1 MDNSLEARIAAV
13 PEHLRDALRKRLA
26 GESAPAEADT
36 IPRVSRE
43 GPLPLS
49 FAQQRLW
56 FLNELEPGTTEY
68 NSALAMRLY
77 GELDLPALTGSLQR
91 LVDRHE
97 ALRTTFD
104 SVDGAAV
111 QIVHPPYRL
120 DVSVVDSDE
129 AGLRQVLDDFNQ
141 PFDLR
146 VGPLFRAMVVRLG
159 AEDHLLVIGAHHIV
173 VDGWSFDV
181 LCDELSKSYRAAV
194 EGATVDLPDVRAQ
207 YPDYAVWQRENND
220 DASKLDYW
228 KKQLA
233 GIAPLELPT
242 DRPRPPVRTQNG
254 ALRLFDVPRDV
265 TDQLRKIAQDTGST
279 LFMVLLAACKVLFS
293 RYSGQEDIS
302 LGTVTAA
309 RNRPELSG
317 TIGFFVNTVVVRSQV
332 DGGKRFLDFL
342 LDVKATVLDALAHD
356 EVPFDRLVD
365 ALQPQRDPSRTPL
378 FQAMVVLRSFQKQSL
393 DLKGLRSEE
402 FSLPRDSSTFDI
414 SLEFQERNG
423 ALLGVLE
430 YNTDLFDA
438 ATVERMITHLQVLL
452 EGIVPRLDRPVGE
465 LPWLT
470 GAERTQVTTTWNDTA
485 VDYEVPQHI
494 HALFERQVA
503 LRPDEPAVRFDGSEL
518 TFAELD
524 KRANQVANALVAHGV
539 RPGVLVGLCVERGLD
554 MVVGLLGVLK
564 AGGAYVPLD
573 PGYPADRLE
582 FMLSDSAA
590 PVLLTQRALVAKL
603 PKHDAKVL
611 FLEDGFHGEPVTA
624 PSTAVGPDD
633 LAYVIYTSGSSGTPK
648 GVMITHRNLAY
659 IADAWDRRFGLTG
672 KRLRFV
678 SVTTLAVDLFFSDLL
693 RSAFFGGAM
702 IIAPTDVVTDPPR
715 LLALVDEVG
724 GTAIELVPTLA
735 NALVE
740 ELVARDALLPL
751 MGLVSVGSEGWR
763 AEDCARL
770 VERTTPGT
778 LVINAYG
785 STEVTVDSTVF
796 EPSRETL
803 PDKPFVPIG
812 RPLANTR
819 VYVLDPAG
827 QPVPVGVPGELH
839 IGGDGVGAGYWRR
852 PELTAQRFGP
862 DPFHDG
868 GRVYRT
874 GDRVRF
880 LPDGTL
886 EFLGRVDDQ
895 VKIRGFRIEPGEVE
909 AALSAH
915 PGLSDAAVVARPDE
929 SGRLRLVGYAVLAPG
944 STTTVAQLRAHLE
957 QALPSYMVPSAFLI
971 LDALPLTPNGKIDRR
986 NLPDPD
992 GPTETGA
999 VYVAPRTPTEEK
1011 LAEIWAKVL
1020 RVERVGVD
1028 DDFFALGG
1036 DSILSIQVVSRARR
1050 VGVRLTAKDI
1060 FVHHTIGQLA
1070 AIADR
1075 GAAPVAK
1082 RVAAPTTAP
1091 LTPVQHWFFEAH
1103 TAMPDHYAMSTALDL
1118 VADFDEK
1125 ALQAALVGVVTHH
1138 DALRTRFRKVNG
1150 EWQQDI
1156 APVDPARLVL
1166 RHAEGDA
1173 HAAALAAQSSMDLA
1187 SGDLVRAVLID
1198 GTTFFLAI
1206 HHLVVDGVSWRILLE
1221 DLETAYQQVL
1231 SGQKID
1237 LGPKTTAFT
1246 DWAARLNAHVRD
1258 GGLDAEIPHWSAIHD
1273 GKPALP
1279 VDRDGPNTAGS
1290 ARMLTVRLD
1299 RATTDA
1305 LLHQVP
1311 GVYRTQVNDVLI
1323 SAMSSAL
1330 ASWTGSQRVLMGME
1344 GHGREETAI
1353 CLQDRGIDTSLD
1365 DVDLSRT
1372 VGWFTTHFPVALTVP
1387 TGDWGD
1393 VLKSVKE
1400 QLRAVPGKG
1409 LGYDALRYLVPS
1421 SPMRPDPL
1429 PCISFNYHG
1438 QWHGTTERNALYRD
1452 ARFGDLG
1459 QDMGPDELRPYL
1471 IDVVG
1476 IARDGEL
1483 EITWLYSENVHE
1495 EATVRRLADQVNDN
1509 LRRIVEHCALPG
1521 AGGATPSDF
1530 PLARLDQSTVDRI
1543 MASGRVED
1551 IYPLTP
1557 MQSGMLFHSLVG
1569 GTEETY
1575 FDQMSLRLD
1584 GVTDPG
1590 ALAAAWQRVV
1600 DRTPILRSTVV
1611 WQDIDKPVQ
1620 VVRSDVEVPVQH
1632 HDWRGLSDEDQRAE
1646 IARVIAEDTAAGM
1659 DLSTGPLVRLIIG
1672 RLSDTSVQMIRTSH
1686 HILLDGWSLAEVM
1699 AEVFETYRAL
1709 AAGSEPDLPS
1719 RRPFRDYIDWIQQQD
1734 AAAAEKYWKRV
1745 VGGIDAPTEL
1755 PYDRRPT
1762 TAHTSKTSGSVRIE
1776 FTEELTERLYSLA
1789 KDQRLTMNTVV
1800 QGAWA
1805 LLLGRYGGELPVCFG
1820 TTVSGRPAELPGVE
1834 TMIGLFINTLPV
1846 RVAGE
1851 ADDQILPWLHRIQ
1864 GEQIEARR
1872 VEFVALTQIQ
1882 GWSGV
1887 GGGVNLFD
1895 SLVVFENY
1903 PFDGDTADGGIAVR
1917 EVDALDDTNY
1927 PLTISA
1933 YPLPRFTIDLSYDAA
1948 LFDRS
1953 TVDRMAR
1960 HLRQLLTGMAENP
1973 FRTLVELPM
1982 IDPEERRELMPPRTA
1997 VAARHAVVHELVAAQ
2012 VAASPDA
2019 IALVCGEDE
2028 LSYGEL
2034 DARANG
2040 LAHVLVG
2047 RGVRPGVLVAVGLD
2061 RGIDLVVALL
2071 AVLKAGGA
2079 YVPLDLDY
2087 PADRLEY
2094 MLSDSGAAVLLTNR
2108 ARPESSLDVIRL
2120 DGEWPTAATAP
2131 STAVGP
2137 SDLAYVIYTS
2147 GSTGNP
2153 KGVMVEHRNLCSV
2166 AEAWNARYGLVQMRP
2181 RHLSVASASF
2191 DVFHGDLLRALC
2203 FGGTMVICP
2212 RDVAADP
2219 ARLLAEIERTG
2230 ATALELVPTMAKALL
2245 AFTDRFPPLKIL
2257 SVGSETW
2264 HTEDCLALLDR
2275 LDPDTYV
2282 VNSYGVTEAA
2292 IDSCLFEPSRAALDG
2307 RSSVPIGRPLAN
2319 TRCYVLDRAGD
2330 VVPLGVAGEL
2340 HIGGAGVARGYLNQ
2354 PELTA
2359 ERFVDDPFVPG
2370 ERLYRTGDR
2379 VRLLISGDLEYVGR
2393 MDDQV
2398 KVRGFRVE
2406 PGEVEAVLVGHPAV
2420 REVAA
2425 VARSNRLIAYVVAG
2439 NADAATLRSFAAES
2453 LPAHLVPSAFVP
2465 MDALP
2470 LTPNGKID
2478 RRALPAPDGYLD
2490 SGTTYVAPSSRAE
2503 SVLADIWAEVL
2514 GVPRVGVRDNFFD
2527 LGGDSI
2533 LSIQV
2538 ISRIRSALAVDIS
2551 PRALFT
2557 TPTVEGLA
2565 AALEDTPGTAEQ
2577 RIPRVEH
2584 GQDIP
2589 LSFAQQRLWFL
2600 DEFAPGGAEYNTCAA
2615 LRLTG
2620 ELDVRVL
2627 QDALTSLVARHES
2640 LRTTFDSVDGRG
2652 VQRIHPP
2659 APVPL
2664 PVVDVDPRELDRALA
2679 EEVGTPFDLRT
2690 GPLLRARLLRL
2701 SEDPLAGS
2709 SIGAETEHVLV
2720 LSLHHIITDGWS
2732 MGVLVD
2738 ELGVLYAAG
2747 SLPDLDLRYSDYAVW
2762 QREQQ
2767 SGPEF
2772 AGKLDYWR
2780 EKLDGL
2786 TPLEL
2791 PTDRPR
2797 PPVKTA
2803 NGAVHRFDL
2812 PPEVLAG
2819 LNAVGRSCG
2828 ATLFMTLVAATK
2840 LLLARYSGQRDIA
2853 VGTVTSGRDRVE
2865 LERLIGF
2872 FVNTLVLRSTV
2883 DMSARFTDFLGEVRE
2898 CALGAFGNADV
2909 PFERLVEILQPE
2921 RDPSRTPLVQA
2932 LVVLQNTPSGAVDL
2946 DGLRIEEL
2954 ALPATMAIFDV
2965 SFEFTERDGGL
2976 IGLIEYN
2983 TDLFDAATVERMAGH
2998 LTVLLEAVIASPGT
3012 ELAKLPMLT
3021 EPERRQLTEGW
3032 NDTAV
3037 ETGPLRCVHEL
3048 VEAQARNNPQAVAV
3062 TCEGSRLTYRELD
3075 GRANQLAHHLVALGV
3090 RPGTLV
3096 AVSMERGLDLVVAL
3110 LAVLKAGGAYVPL
3123 DPDYPAERLAFML
3136 ADTAAPVLLTQSG
3149 LAPGLET
3156 GSAAVVRVDA
3166 DAHKIAKRPSKA
3178 PETGV
3183 TPDDLAYVIYT
3194 SGSTGT
3200 PKGVQVEHRSVANLL
3215 ATTRAGFGFGP
3226 DDVWSVFHSYAFDF
3240 SVWEIWGGLGFG
3252 GRIVVVPRSVAR
3264 APELMWALLAEE
3276 GVTVLNQTPS
3286 SFGGLVRTAQEAGR
3300 PAPEELRLVI
3310 FGGEALEPVH
3320 VRQWFEGYPEARTR
3334 LVNMYGITETTV
3346 HVTRHDLDWAEISR
3360 TGRVGIGGPL
3370 PNYRAYLLDE
3380 DGNQVPVGVAGEL
3393 FIGGAG
3399 VARGYLNRPDLT
3411 AERFVED
3418 PFFAGR
3424 RMYRTGDV
3432 AKYLADGTLVYL
3444 GRTDDQV
3451 KIRGFRIELGEIEA
3465 ALCTH
3470 PGVTTAVVVAREDTP
3485 GVKRLVAYVV
3495 GAADDLREH
3504 LRRLLPEHMVP
3515 AAFVEL
3521 DALPLS
3527 PSGKINRRALPAP
3540 DHAPCDEF
3548 VAPEPGVEAELAAIW
3563 SAVLG
3568 VERVGATD
3576 NFFDLGGDSILSIQV
3591 VSAARK
3597 AGHHLATK
3605 DMFTHQT
3612 VRELAGIATTATAA
3626 ADTGPVTG
3634 SAPLTPIQSWF
3645 FAEHPV
3651 RPDHFGMSMY
3661 LELAGDARAD
3671 LVRKALES
3679 LVAKHD
3685 ALRSRFE
3692 RVDGAWRQHLKPVDG
3707 TSLSFRVADVADAE
3721 AEALAAQSGHNLA
3734 DGPLVCAVF
3743 LTGGESP
3750 RLFLSI
3756 HHTVVDG
3763 VSWRILV
3770 EDFAIAYQGGD
3781 LGSRTTSYVDWST
3794 SLRDYVAAGKI
3805 DAEVEHWTGAAAAVT
3820 PLPVDRK
3827 GLNTNGS
3834 RRNLSARL
3842 TVAETELLLRKVPG
3856 RYRTQ
3861 INDVLLG
3868 AVALGLSEWTG
3879 SDTVVVDVEGHG
3891 REDIL
3896 DGVDLSRTVGWFTTI
3911 YPVALTV
3918 PAGGGDDW
3926 RALAKAVRARLRAV
3940 PGRGIGYGAL
3950 KYLGAHPA
3958 LAEAPNAQV
3967 SFNYLGQWDTVIDG
3981 AGGTGVVRR
3990 QLDGLGRDQADDQT
4004 ATHVLDVVGGVH
4016 GGELEITWQ
4025 YSENLHDEATVRR
4038 IADRT
4043 VDALRQL
4050 VRGVAG

>member
-1 MDNSLEARIAAV
+1 MDTSSLEDRIAAV

-26 GESAPAEADT
+26 GQVEPTAVADDSIRPAPRT
-36 IPRVSRE
+36 

-56 FLNELEPGTTEY
+56 FLNELEPGGTEY
-68 NSALAMRLY
+68 NSSLAMRLH
-77 GELDLPALTGSLQR
+77 GELDLPALTTALQR

-111 QIVHPPYRL
+111 QIVHPPYSL
-120 DVSVVDSDE
+120 NVSVVDSSADE
-129 AGLRQVLDDFNQ
+129 LRQVLDEFNQ

-146 VGPLFRAMVVRLG
+146 EGPLFRAMVVRLG
-159 AEDHLLVIGAHHIV
+159 ADEHLLVIGAHHIV

-181 LCDELSKSYRAAV
+181 LCDELSASYRAAV
-194 EGATVDLPDVRAQ
+194 DGVDAALPEVRVQ
-207 YPDYAVWQRENND
+207 YPDYAVWQREKNSG
-220 DASKLDYW
+220 AAKLDYW
-228 KKQLA
+228 KQQLA

-254 ALRLFDVPRDV
+254 ALRLFDVPDAV
-265 TDQLRKIAQDTGST
+265 TDRLRELAQDTGST
-279 LFMVLLAACKVLFS
+279 LFMVLLAACKTLFS
-293 RYSGQEDIS
+293 RYSGHEDIS

-309 RNRPELSG
+309 RNRPELAG
-317 TIGFFVNTVVVRSQV
+317 TIGFFTNTVVVRAQV
-332 DGGKRFLDFL
+332 DRDQQFLDFL
-342 LDVKATVLDALAHD
+342 ADVKATVLDALAHD

-378 FQAMVVLRSFQKQSL
+378 FQAMVVLRSYQKQSL
-393 DLKGLRSEE
+393 ELKGLRSEE

-438 ATVERMITHLQVLL
+438 ATIERMIGHLQVLL
-452 EGIVPRLDRPVGE
+452 EGIASQPRRTVGE

-470 GAERTQVTTTWNDTA
+470 PAERTEVTATWNDTA
-485 VDYEVPQHI
+485 ADYVVPQHI
-494 HALFERQVA
+494 HSMFEHQVR
-503 LRPDEPAVRFDGSEL
+503 LCPDETAVVYEDSAL
-518 TFAELD
+518 SFAELD
-524 KRANQVANALVAHGV
+524 ARANQLAHELVAQGV

-573 PGYPADRLE
+573 PAYPADRLE
-582 FMLSDSAA
+582 FMLSDSAT
-590 PVLLTQRALVAKL
+590 PVLLTQRRLLPKL
-603 PKHDAKVL
+603 PGSDARVL
-611 FLEDGFHGEPVTA
+611 CLDDGFGQHPTIA
-624 PSTAVGPDD
+624 PETSVGPDD

-659 IADAWDRRFGLTG
+659 IADAWDRGYALSD

-678 SVTTLAVDLFFSDLL
+678 SVTTLAVDLFFSDLQ
-693 RSAFFGGAM
+693 RSTFFGGTM

-715 LLALVDEVG
+715 LLALVERVG

-740 ELVARDALLPL
+740 ELATRDALLPL

-763 AEDCARL
+763 VEDCARL
-770 VERTTPGT
+770 VERVTPGT
-778 LVINAYG
+778 LVVNAYG

-796 EPSRETL
+796 VPTGEPL

-827 QPVPVGVPGELH
+827 EPVPVGVPGELH

-862 DPFHDG
+862 DPFHPG

-880 LPDGTL
+880 LADGTL

-929 SGRLRLVGYAVLAPG
+929 SGRPRLVGYVVPGAG
-944 STTTVAQLRAHLE
+944 STTTVAELRAHLE
-957 QALPSYMVPSAFLI
+957 QALPTYMVPSTFVVLE
-971 LDALPLTPNGKIDRR
+971 ALPLTPNGKVDRR

-992 GPTETGA
+992 GPAETGTA
-999 VYVAPRTPTEEK
+999 YVAPRTPVEEK
-1011 LAEIWAKVL
+1011 LAAIWSEVL
-1020 RVERVGVD
+1020 RVDRVGVD

-1060 FVHHTIGQLA
+1060 FVHHTIAQLA
-1070 AIADR
+1070 AVADR
-1075 GAAPVAK
+1075 ASAPVAQ
-1082 RVAAPTTAP
+1082 RVAAPATAP
-1091 LTPVQHWFFEAH
+1091 LTPIQHWFFEAH
-1103 TAMPDHYAMSTALDL
+1103 TAMPDHYAMSTTLDL
-1118 VADFDEK
+1118 VEDVDEQ
-1125 ALQAALVGVVTHH
+1125 ALRAALVGIVTHH
-1138 DALRTRFRKVNG
+1138 DALRTRFRKVG
-1150 EWQQDI
+1150 GAWQQDI
-1156 APVDPARLVL
+1156 APVEPSRLLTSMSDV
-1166 RHAEGDA
+1166 DA
-1173 HAAALAAQSSMDLA
+1173 HEAALTAQSSMDLA
-1187 SGDLVRAVLID
+1187 TGDLVRAVLIN
-1198 GTTFFLAI
+1198 GTTLFLAI

-1221 DLETAYQQVL
+1221 DLDTAYQQARAGKPV
-1231 SGQKID
+1231 D

-1246 DWAARLNAHVRD
+1246 DWAVRLNAHVRG
-1258 GGLDAEIPHWSAIHD
+1258 GGLDAEIPHWSAIH
-1273 GKPALP
+1273 GSEPPRLP
-1279 VDRDGPNTAGS
+1279 VDHHGPNTAGS

-1299 RATTDA
+1299 RETTDA

-1323 SAMSSAL
+1323 SAMGAAL
-1330 ASWTGSQRVLMGME
+1330 ASWTSDSRVLLGME
-1344 GHGREETAI
+1344 GHGREEIT
-1353 CLQDRGIDTSLD
+1353 D

-1372 VGWFTTHFPVALTVP
+1372 IGWFTTHFPVALAIP
-1387 TGDWGD
+1387 AGDWGV
-1393 VLKSVKE
+1393 VLKAVKE
-1400 QLRAVPGKG
+1400 QLRAVPGRG
-1409 LGYDALRYLVPS
+1409 LGYDALRYLDPGS
-1421 SPMRPDPL
+1421 SMRSDPL

-1438 QWHGTTERNALYRD
+1438 QWHGSAERSALYRD

-1459 QDMGPDELRPYL
+1459 QDMGPEELRPYL

-1476 IARDGEL
+1476 IARDGVL
-1483 EITWLYSENVHE
+1483 EISWLYSENVHD
-1495 EATVRRLADQVNDN
+1495 EATVRRLADEVAEN
-1509 LRRIVEHCALPG
+1509 LRRIVLHCAEPT

-1530 PLARLDQSTVDRI
+1530 PLAGLDQSTVDRI
-1543 MASGRVED
+1543 TALGQVED

-1569 GTEETY
+1569 GTDEAY

-1584 GVTDPG
+1584 GVTDPR
-1590 ALAAAWQRVV
+1590 ALATAWQRVV

-1611 WQDIDKPVQ
+1611 WENIDTPVQ
-1620 VVRSDVEVPVQH
+1620 VVRSGVEVPVQH
-1632 HDWRGLSDEDQRAE
+1632 YDWRGLSDEDQRAE
-1646 IARVIAEDTAAGM
+1646 IACVVAEDTEAGM

-1686 HILLDGWSLAEVM
+1686 HILLDGWSLSEVV
-1699 AEVFETYRAL
+1699 AEVFEIYGSLVKGAEPRL
-1709 AAGSEPDLPS
+1709 AT
-1719 RRPFRDYIDWIQQQD
+1719 RRPFRDYIDWIQRQD
-1734 AAAAEKYWKRV
+1734 ADAAEQYWRRV
-1745 VGGIDAPTEL
+1745 VGGIDGPTEL

-1762 TAHTSKTSGSVRIE
+1762 AAHTTRTSGSVRLE
-1776 FTEELTERLYSLA
+1776 LSEEQTQQLYSLA
-1789 KDQRLTMNTVV
+1789 KDQRLTMNTLV

-1805 LLLGRYGGELPVCFG
+1805 LLLGRYGGELDVCFG
-1820 TTVSGRPAELPGVE
+1820 STVSGRPAELAGVE

-1846 RVAGE
+1846 RVTGE
-1851 ADDQILPWLHRIQ
+1851 ADDQLLEWLHRIQ
-1864 GEQIEARR
+1864 GEQIESRR
-1872 VEFVALTQIQ
+1872 VEYVALSQIQ
-1882 GWSGV
+1882 AWSGV

-1903 PFDGDTADGGIAVR
+1903 PFDGEAAEDGVVVR

-1927 PLTISA
+1927 PLTVSA
-1933 YPLPRFTIDLSYDAA
+1933 YPLPRFTIELSYDPA
-1948 LFDRS
+1948 LFESS
-1953 TVDRMAR
+1953 TVDRVAR
-1960 HLRQLLTGMAENP
+1960 HLRKLLTGMGSNP

-1982 IDPEERRELMPPRTA
+1982 VEEAERVEYQDQPITPSEPRC
-1997 VAARHAVVHELVAAQ
+1997 VHELFAEQAA
-2012 VAASPDA
+2012 ATPDA
-2019 IALVCGEDE
+2019 VALVFGDQE
-2028 LSYGEL
+2028 LSYAEL

-2040 LAHVLVG
+2040 LAHVLVK
-2047 RGVRPGVLVAVGLD
+2047 RGVRPGVLVAVGLE
-2061 RGIDLVVALL
+2061 RGIDVVVAFL

-2079 YVPLDLDY
+2079 YVPLDPGY

-2094 MLSDSGAAVLLTNR
+2094 MLADSGAAVLLTDR
-2108 ARPESSLDVIRL
+2108 DWGKTSIDVVRL
-2120 DGEWPTAATAP
+2120 GGEWPVASDAP
-2131 STAVGP
+2131 STVVAP
-2137 SDLAYVIYTS
+2137 RDLAYVIYTS
-2147 GSTGNP
+2147 GSTGKP

-2166 AEAWNARYGLVQMRP
+2166 AAAWNTRYGLREMRP
-2181 RHLSVASASF
+2181 RHLSVASVSF

-2203 FGGTMVICP
+2203 FGGTLVICP
-2212 RDVAADP
+2212 RDIAADP
-2219 ARLLAEIERTG
+2219 TRLLAEIERTG
-2230 ATALELVPTMAKALL
+2230 ATAMELVPTMTRALVDEL
-2245 AFTDRFPPLKIL
+2245 SGRFPPLKVL
-2257 SVGSETW
+2257 SVGSEAW
-2264 HTEDCLALLDR
+2264 HTEDCLELLER
-2275 LDPDTYV
+2275 LSPDTLV
-2282 VNSYGVTEAA
+2282 VNSYGVTEAS
-2292 IDSCLFEPSRAALDG
+2292 IDSCMFEPSRAALEG
-2307 RSSVPIGRPLAN
+2307 RTTVPIGRALAN
-2319 TRCYVLDRAGD
+2319 SRCYILDRAGD
-2330 VVPLGVAGEL
+2330 LVPVGVAGEL
-2340 HIGGAGVARGYLNQ
+2340 YIGGEGVARGYLNQ

-2359 ERFVDDPFVPG
+2359 SRFVESPFVPG

-2379 VRLLISGDLEYVGR
+2379 VRRLSSGELEYVGR

-2398 KVRGFRVE
+2398 KIRGFRVE
-2406 PGEVEAVLVGHPAV
+2406 PGEVESVLIGHSGV
-2420 REVAA
+2420 NEVAV
-2425 VARSNRLIAYVVAG
+2425 VARANRLIAYVVGAKL
-2439 NADAATLRSFAAES
+2439 DAATLRSFAAES
-2453 LPAHLVPSAFVP
+2453 LPAHMVPSAFVQL
-2465 MDALP
+2465 DALP

-2490 SGTTYVAPSSRAE
+2490 TGTAYTAPRTATE
-2503 SVLADIWAEVL
+2503 KTLADIWAEVL
-2514 GVPRVGVRDNFFD
+2514 GVPRVGVHDNFFD

-2533 LSIQV
+2533 LSIRV
-2538 ISRIRSALAVDIS
+2538 TSRIRAALAVQTS

-2565 AALEDTPGTAEQ
+2565 VVVDQETTVGDQ
-2577 RIPRVEH
+2577 RIPRVDH
-2584 GQDIP
+2584 TGDMP

-2600 DEFAPGGAEYNTCAA
+2600 DEFAPGGAEYNTCAG
-2615 LRLTG
+2615 LRLSG
-2620 ELDVRVL
+2620 PLVVSAL
-2627 QDALTSLVARHES
+2627 QDAITGLVARHES

-2652 VQRIHPP
+2652 VQRVSP
-2659 APVPL
+2659 ASEVPL
-2664 PVVDVDPRELDRALA
+2664 RVVDVAPSQLDQALA
-2679 EEVGTPFDLRT
+2679 DEVGTPFDLRT
-2690 GPLLRARLLRL
+2690 GPLLRALLLRL
-2701 SEDPLAGS
+2701 TDTS
-2709 SIGAETEHVLV
+2709 HVLV
-2720 LSLHHIITDGWS
+2720 LSLHHIVTDGWS
-2732 MGVLVD
+2732 MGVLVE
-2738 ELGVLYAAG
+2738 ELGVLYASG
-2747 SLPDLDLRYSDYAVW
+2747 LRGERDVLPPLDVRYSDYAVW

-2767 SGPEF
+2767 AGPEF
-2772 AGKLDYWR
+2772 AAKLDYWR
-2780 EKLDGL
+2780 AKLDGL

-2797 PPVKTA
+2797 PPVKTS

-2812 PPEVLAG
+2812 PASVLDG

-2828 ATLFMTLVAATK
+2828 ATLFMTLVAATQ
-2840 LLLARYSGQRDIA
+2840 LLLARHSGQRDIA
-2853 VGTVTSGRDRVE
+2853 VGTVSSGRDRVE
-2865 LERLIGF
+2865 LERLVGF

-2883 DMSARFTDFLGEVRE
+2883 DSSVPFTEFLAQVRDT
-2898 CALGAFGNADV
+2898 ALGAFGNSDV

-2932 LVVLQNTPSGAVDL
+2932 LVVLQNTPSSTVEL
-2946 DGLRIEEL
+2946 DGLSIEEL
-2954 ALPATMAIFDV
+2954 ELPATMAIFDL

-2976 IGLIEYN
+2976 IGLVEYN
-2983 TDLFDAATVERMAGH
+2983 TDLFDRATIQRLAGH
-2998 LTVLLEAVIASPGT
+2998 LAVLFDAIIAAPET
-3012 ELAKLPMLT
+3012 LVARLPILT

-3037 ETGPLRCVHEL
+3037 ETGQPRCVHEL
-3048 VEAQARNNPQAVAV
+3048 VEAQARLRPSAVAV
-3062 TCEGSRLTYRELD
+3062 TCEGEQLTYAQLD
-3075 GRANQLAHHLVALGV
+3075 TRANQVAHHLMGLGV

-3096 AVSMERGLDLVVAL
+3096 AVSLERGLDMVVGL
-3110 LAVLKAGGAYVPL
+3110 LGVLKAGGAYVPL
-3123 DPDYPAERLAFML
+3123 DPDYPADRLAFML
-3136 ADTAAPVLLTQSG
+3136 ADTSAPVLLTQTG
-3149 LAPGLET
+3149 LGDLAT
-3156 GSAAVVRVDA
+3156 GEAEVVTMDA
-3166 DAHKIAKRPSKA
+3166 DWPVIAAQPTWA
-3178 PETGV
+3178 PNSGV
-3183 TPDDLAYVIYT
+3183 TAEDLAYVIYT

-3215 ATTRAGFGFGP
+3215 ETTRVGFGFGRE
-3226 DDVWSVFHSYAFDF
+3226 DVWTVFHSYAFDF
-3240 SVWEIWGGLGFG
+3240 SVWEMWGGLSFG

-3264 APELMWALLAEE
+3264 APESMWSLLADE

-3286 SFGGLVRTAQEAGR
+3286 SFRGLVRTAVEAGCPVPPR
-3300 PAPEELRLVI
+3300 LRLVI
-3310 FGGEALEPVH
+3310 FGGEALEPTH
-3320 VRQWFEGYPEARTR
+3320 LRTWFDSYPGATTR

-3360 TGRVGIGGPL
+3360 TGRVGIGRPL
-3370 PNYRAYLLDE
+3370 PNYRAYLLDP

-3411 AERFVED
+3411 ADRFVED
-3418 PFFAGR
+3418 PFVPGQ

-3432 AKYLADGTLVYL
+3432 AKHQPDGTLTYL
-3444 GRTDDQV
+3444 GRADDQV

-3465 ALCTH
+3465 AIATH
-3470 PGVTTAVVVAREDTP
+3470 SAVTEAVVVAREDTP
-3485 GVKRLVAYVV
+3485 GDRRLVAYVITTATPV
-3495 GAADDLREH
+3495 ELREH
-3504 LRRLLPEHMVP
+3504 LRRSLPEHMIPAVFVP
-3515 AAFVEL
+3515 L
-3521 DALPLS
+3521 DELPLS
-3527 PSGKINRRALPAP
+3527 PSGKVDRRALPVPEARGERGG
-3540 DHAPCDEF
+3540 AF
-3548 VAPEPGVEAELAAIW
+3548 VEPTPGVERELAEIW

-3597 AGHHLATK
+3597 AGHHLSTK

-3612 VRELAGIATTATAA
+3612 VRELAEVATAA
-3626 ADTGPVTG
+3626 TTSADSGPVTG

-3651 RPDHFGMSMY
+3651 QPDHFTMSLH
-3661 LELAGDARAD
+3661 LELAEHAREEV
-3671 LVRKALES
+3671 VRAALEA

-3692 RVDGAWRQHLKPVDG
+3692 CADGVWRQHLKPVDS
-3707 TSLSFRVADVADAE
+3707 TSLAFHVADKADHH
-3721 AEALAAQSGHNLA
+3721 AEALAAQRGHSLA
-3734 DGPLVCAVF
+3734 DGPLVRAVL
-3743 LTGGESP
+3743 LTGDGAP
-3750 RLFLSI
+3750 KLFLSI
-3756 HHTVVDG
+3756 HHAVVDG
-3763 VSWRILV
+3763 VSWRILL
-3770 EDFAIAYQGGD
+3770 EDFSTAYEQISSGSEVD
-3781 LGSRTTSYVDWST
+3781 LGPRTTSYVDWASN
-3794 SLRDYVAAGKI
+3794 LRDYVTTGKL
-3805 DAEVEHWTGAAAAVT
+3805 DGEVGHWVAAAEAVAAL
-3820 PLPVDRK
+3820 PLDRK
-3827 GLNTNGS
+3827 GLNSNGS
-3834 RRNLSARL
+3834 RRTLATRL
-3842 TVAETELLLRKVPG
+3842 TTAETELLLRKVPG
-3856 RYRTQ
+3856 RFRTQ

-3868 AVALGLSEWTG
+3868 AVAVALSEWTG

-3918 PAGGGDDW
+3918 PGGEDW
-3926 RALAKAVRARLRAV
+3926 RALAKAVRAQLRAV

-3950 KYLGAHPA
+3950 KYLGGHPA
-3958 LAEAPNAQV
+3958 LLAAGSAPV
-3967 SFNYLGQWDTVIDG
+3967 SFNYLGQWDTAVG
-3981 AGGTGVVRR
+3981 SGGVVRR
-3990 QLDGLGRDQADDQT
+3990 QLDGLGSDQADDQL

-4038 IADRT
+4038 IADRAA
-4043 VDALRQL
+4043 DALREL
-4050 VRGVAG
+4050 VRGVSG